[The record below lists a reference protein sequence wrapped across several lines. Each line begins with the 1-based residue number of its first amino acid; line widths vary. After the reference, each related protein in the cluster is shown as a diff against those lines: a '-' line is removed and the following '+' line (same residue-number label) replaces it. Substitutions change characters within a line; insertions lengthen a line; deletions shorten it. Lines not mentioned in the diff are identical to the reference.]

1 VVYIL
6 GCGGELTGEEDG
18 VITSPNYPNVYD
30 MLNNC
35 TWIIRGA
42 HSSKYLITSPYL
54 IPMTC

>member
-1 VVYIL
+1 LVFIL

-18 VITSPNYPNVYD
+18 VITSPNYPNVYG

-42 HSSKYLITSPYL
+42 HSSKYYFITCSE
-54 IPMTC
+54 